1 MTFDKFF
8 KIAADL
14 TAGKYISDEDDK
26 EFVAKMLELG
36 RQQSP
41 EMTLIDYAKQVA
53 RGEQSEI

>member
-14 TAGKYISDEDDK
+14 TAGRFISDEDDA

-36 RQQSP
+36 EHQP
-41 EMTLIDYAKQVA
+41 DNMTLIDYAKQVA
-53 RGEQSEI
+53 AGEA